1 MGASTGLRELRLYAA
16 SQLGDPPLL
25 ALAGRGAAL
34 CTLDCTG
41 HALLTD
47 AALVVV
53 GRECPALTS
62 LWLSWAVLVGDEGVV
77 AVAQGCRLELLSI
90 HGLLMAGPR
99 ALEALVAHCAPTLR
113 ALDVRGC
120 SNVPRREPAELR
132 AVLPRLTTFILA
144 K

>member
-1 MGASTGLRELRLYAA
+1 M
-16 SQLGDPPLL
+16 

-34 CTLDCTG
+34 RTLDCTG

-90 HGLLMAGPR
+90 HGLLKAGPR

>member
-1 MGASTGLRELRLYAA
+1 MGLRELRLYAA

-34 CTLDCTG
+34 HTLDCTG

-90 HGLLMAGPR
+90 HGLLKAGPR